1 MKYRTLGKTGEKVS
15 ILGFGAMR
23 LPHFENNNQIN
34 VEESDKIL
42 SYGIENGIN
51 LVDTA
56 GLRKQ
61 ARVEN
66 GVENSLYNY
75 FCCEFFNCSKIHK

>member
-23 LPHFENNNQIN
+23 LPHFETNDQIDK
-34 VEESDKIL
+34 EKSDEIL

-51 LVDTA
+51 LIDTA
-56 GLRKQ
+56 YSYH
-61 ARVEN
+61 AN
-66 GVENSLYNY
+66 
-75 FCCEFFNCSKIHK
+75 